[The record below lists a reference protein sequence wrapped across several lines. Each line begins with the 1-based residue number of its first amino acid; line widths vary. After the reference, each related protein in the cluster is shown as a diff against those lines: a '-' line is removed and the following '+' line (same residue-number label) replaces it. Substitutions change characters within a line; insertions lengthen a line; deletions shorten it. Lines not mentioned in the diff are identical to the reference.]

1 MVKDKWRVWDK
12 DKKYGEVFYKRAV
25 GKLPE
30 MESSRAAAK
39 YVAKLVKANY
49 TILDVGCGAGHYLT
63 SLDNILRAPFSYH
76 GIDATAYYVQLAKK
90 AFAKNVNGNLL
101 RKSYVFETGD
111 IFNLKL
117 TDNYAD
123 VVMCNNVL
131 LHLPSIEKPIREL
144 WRVTKRFLVVR
155 TLIGKT
161 SFRIKQI
168 NPPEEY
174 GRDGEPRN
182 FHFLNIYSQEYISRL
197 AGNLGGVKKYR
208 LIEDKDYNPDNIG
221 RSGDAKEK
229 KSHNMTVI
237 VNGMQVNNYI
247 IQPWKF
253 LIIEKE
259 I

>member
-1 MVKDKWRVWDK
+1 MAKEKWRVWDE
-12 DKKYGEVFYKRAV
+12 DKRYGEVFYKRAV

-30 MESSRAAAK
+30 MESSRATAK
-39 YVAKLVKANY
+39 HVAKLVKDDY
-49 TILDVGCGAGHYLT
+49 TILDVGCGAGHYLV
-63 SLDNILRAPFSYH
+63 SLDNMLRVPFSYY
-76 GIDATAYYVQLAKK
+76 GIDSTAHYIQLAQK
-90 AFAKNVNGNLL
+90 AFIRDVNKNPL
-101 RKSYVFETGD
+101 RKSYTFEVGD
-111 IFNLKL
+111 IFNLNL

-144 WRVTKRFLVVR
+144 WRVARRFLVLR

-174 GRDGEPRN
+174 GKDGEPRN
-182 FHFLNIYSQEYISRL
+182 FHFLNIYSQEYILRL
-197 AGNLGGVKKYR
+197 ISNLGSIKKYR
-208 LIEDKDYNPDNIG
+208 LIEDKDYNPNNIG
-221 RSGDAKEK
+221 NSNNEREK
-229 KSHNMTVI
+229 KPHNMTVV

-253 LIIEKE
+253 LIIEK
-259 I
+259 